1 MVPTKWSLSD
11 HFIYQKT
18 IKKKRARTE
27 RIFKGNLDA
36 VILRY
41 SNIIPDKLE
50 ISKISKT
57 VI

>member
-36 VILRY
+36 VILRF
-41 SNIIPDKLE
+41 LV
-50 ISKISKT
+50 KIADTFDGYILKKNT
-57 VI
+57 